1 IYSYYLL
8 YNPPSSLICDLLI
21 RITLFEDF
29 NLSINYLLS
38 PKHISLIKIVEY
50 SIKQIVSKEDEQWKQ
65 VEVNQ
70 LDQYEH
76 VQQQEEILSDLLCK
90 YGQFHLIALH
100 LNKNTYTLLTM
111 RLTITNFS
119 DTFVL
124 QVILF
129 QRLLHLLL

>member
-1 IYSYYLL
+1 
-8 YNPPSSLICDLLI
+8 
-21 RITLFEDF
+21 
-29 NLSINYLLS
+29 
-38 PKHISLIKIVEY
+38 
-50 SIKQIVSKEDEQWKQ
+50 IKQIVSKEDEQWKQ

-100 LNKNTYTLLTM
+100 INKNTYTLLTM

-124 QVILF
+124 LC
-129 QRLLHLLL
+129 